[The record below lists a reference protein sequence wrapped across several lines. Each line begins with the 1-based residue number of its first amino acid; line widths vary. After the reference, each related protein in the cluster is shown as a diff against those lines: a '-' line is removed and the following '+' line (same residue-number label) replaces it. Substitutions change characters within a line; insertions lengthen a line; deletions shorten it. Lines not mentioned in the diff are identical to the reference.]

1 MLVPPLP
8 DDEDQRIAALQ
19 ALKILDTDPEE
30 RFDRIT
36 RLAARFF
43 NVPIALVSLVDVNR
57 QWFKSSYG
65 LGISETSRDISFCGH
80 AILNTEILV
89 VEDATKDER
98 FVDNPLVSGDP
109 DIRFYAGKTLVVD
122 GNLVGTLCLID
133 RQPRVFSA
141 EDKVLLQ
148 DLGALVESELLLIDL
163 VELQRKLAGEV
174 DERQKVERAFELRI
188 SRVHALHGIIAT
200 WHMRDAVETITAL
213 QDKGFEG
220 DLATAPDLYERLV
233 GNIGALNAELENV

>member
-43 NVPIALVSLVDVNR
+43 NVPIALVCLVDVNR

-65 LGISETSRDISFCGH
+65 LGISETSRDISFCCH

-163 VELQRKLAGEV
+163 VEL
-174 DERQKVERAFELRI
+174 
-188 SRVHALHGIIAT
+188 
-200 WHMRDAVETITAL
+200 
-213 QDKGFEG
+213 
-220 DLATAPDLYERLV
+220 
-233 GNIGALNAELENV
+233 